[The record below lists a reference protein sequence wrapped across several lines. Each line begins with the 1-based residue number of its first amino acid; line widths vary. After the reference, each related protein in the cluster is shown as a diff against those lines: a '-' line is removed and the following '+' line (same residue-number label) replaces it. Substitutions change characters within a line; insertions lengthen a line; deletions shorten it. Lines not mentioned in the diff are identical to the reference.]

1 MMNLNQVLSDT
12 IEINEYILK
21 SPLEF
26 QQKWTLHH
34 HDAGKIICDVG
45 EPYPYFF
52 VIVSGHANIQH
63 TSEKG
68 KTYSQSIYGE
78 GTYFGELEIFN
89 GKPFV
94 CNIEAITDVTLIRL
108 ERDSFLGWIKRDN
121 DFLYYLMKT
130 LCDSSYFLSLKASQ
144 DTLYS
149 LTFRICDYLIEC
161 KENDLSN
168 QHASVYLSK
177 KYLSEKFVVTK
188 RSINRVLK
196 ELQDK
201 DLIEIK
207 DVYIEVIN
215 LDGLNELREQ
225 TRYL

>member
-1 MMNLNQVLSDT
+1 MNLSQVIT
-12 IEINEYILK
+12 KQIEINKYILK
-21 SPLEF
+21 SQELF
-26 QQKWTLHH
+26 QNKWTVHEFE
-34 HDAGKIICDVG
+34 AGEVICDVG
-45 EPYPYFF
+45 EVYPYFF
-52 VIVSGHANIQH
+52 VVENGIANVQH

-68 KTYSQSIYGE
+68 KTYSQSIYGA

-94 CNIEAITDVTLIRL
+94 CGIEAVTDVTLIRL
-108 ERDSFLGWIKRDN
+108 GRESFIKWIKSDHE
-121 DFLYYLMKT
+121 FLFYLMQT
-130 LCDSSYFLSLKASQ
+130 LCESSYDLSLKASH

-161 KENDLSN
+161 EEKGLST
-168 QHASVYLSK
+168 QHASIFLSK

-201 DLIEIK
+201 SLIETD
-207 DVYIEVIN
+207 DVYIKVID
-215 LDGLNELREQ
+215 LEGLIDLREQ
-225 TRYL
+225 SRYL